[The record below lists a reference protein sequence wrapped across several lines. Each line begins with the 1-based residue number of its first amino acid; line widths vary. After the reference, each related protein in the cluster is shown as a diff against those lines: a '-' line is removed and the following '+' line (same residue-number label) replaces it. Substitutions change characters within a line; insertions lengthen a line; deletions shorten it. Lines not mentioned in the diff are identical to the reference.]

1 MGHDPFIPLAVAAS
15 VTERVELG
23 TAIAVAFRPHAD
35 GVGHDRERPATGVDR
50 SIRGEWVA
58 MGELITDEMLDTFAV
73 VAEPE
78 PIAAGITARWGSVI
92 DRISFDAP
100 YRSDPEIRR

>member
-1 MGHDPFIPLAVAAS
+1 
-15 VTERVELG
+15 
-23 TAIAVAFRPHAD
+23 
-35 GVGHDRERPATGVDR
+35 
-50 SIRGEWVA
+50 

-73 VAEPE
+73 VAEPH